1 MRVVRHRTAGLL
13 IAMMTMVMRRED
25 DVAVAPVAVFGGE
38 GIRTRSRVID
48 PVPVDGFRSFDF
60 VYFVR

>member
-13 IAMMTMVMRRED
+13 IVMMMVMRRED